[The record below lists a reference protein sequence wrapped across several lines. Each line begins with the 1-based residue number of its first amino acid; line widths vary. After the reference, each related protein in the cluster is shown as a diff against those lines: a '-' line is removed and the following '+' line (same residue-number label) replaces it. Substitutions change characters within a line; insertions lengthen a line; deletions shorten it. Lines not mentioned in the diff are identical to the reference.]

1 MGAVGGS
8 IASEVTK
15 TLNIASGSSGSS
27 TSSNSSNDA
36 HRKGEGKNI
45 NIIEEDKNI
54 KIYRVYSVEIPATN
68 SGVENIIL
76 NIGGKIFTGSKFVH
90 QGLIFLTDGGDYY
103 VCQTYPIQLI
113 KCNDSDDAKD
123 KIKKYWKI
131 NKDVKNENLE
141 VTRYACD
148 EEFCLS
154 CVKEELEKLPDELDL
169 FNYNCQHFCSKI
181 LKKFRLKKLKYD
193 TCVFIS
199 SRFYICPKHK
209 KKVRK

>member
-8 IASEVTK
+8 FASEVTK

-54 KIYRVYSVEIPATN
+54 QILRVYSVEVPATN
-68 SGVENIIL
+68 SGVGNKFL

-90 QGLIFLTDGGDYY
+90 QGLIFLTRCGQLY

-113 KCNDSDDAKD
+113 KCDGYNDALD

-131 NKDVKNENLE
+131 NKDVENENLE
-141 VTRYACD
+141 KTVYRP
-148 EEFCLS
+148 EENFCLS
-154 CVKEELEKLPDELDL
+154 RVKEELEKLPDEYDL

-181 LKKFRLKKLKYD
+181 LKKFRLGKGYVL
-193 TCVFIS
+193 
-199 SRFYICPKHK
+199 
-209 KKVRK
+209 

>member
-54 KIYRVYSVEIPATN
+54 QIQYVYSVEIPATN

-76 NIGGKIFTGSKFVH
+76 NFGGKIFTGSKFVH
-90 QGLIFLTDGGDYY
+90 QGLIFITYQNDYY

-113 KCNDSDDAKD
+113 KCNDYNDALD
-123 KIKKYWKI
+123 KIKNYWKI
-131 NKDVKNENLE
+131 NKDVKAKNIKIPL
-141 VTRYACD
+141 YAPD
-148 EEFCLS
+148 EKFCLS
-154 CVKEELEKLPDELDL
+154 CVKEELEKLPDEYDL

-181 LKKFRLKKLKYD
+181 LEKFRLKKLSCILYAPL
-193 TCVFIS
+193 FR
-199 SRFYICPKHK
+199 SRRICPKHQK
-209 KKVRK
+209 

>member
-54 KIYRVYSVEIPATN
+54 EIHCVYSVEIPATN
-68 SGVENIIL
+68 SGVGNSIL
-76 NIGGKIFTGSKFVH
+76 NFGGKIFTGSKFVH
-90 QGLIFLTDGGDYY
+90 QGLIFITYQNDYY

-113 KCNDSDDAKD
+113 KCNDYDDALD

-131 NKDVKNENLE
+131 NKDVKKENLK
-141 VTRYACD
+141 VTRYAKS
-148 EEFCLS
+148 EIFCLS
-154 CVKEELEKLPDELDL
+154 CVKEELEKLPDEYDL

-181 LKKFRLKKLKYD
+181 LEKFRLKNLNND
-193 TCVFIS
+193 LL
-199 SRFYICPKHK
+199 FYIPCKAICPKHQK
-209 KKVRK
+209 

>member
-54 KIYRVYSVEIPATN
+54 QIHTVYSVEIPATN
-68 SGVENIIL
+68 SGVGNTIL

-90 QGLIFLTDGGDYY
+90 QGLIFLTRCGQLY

-113 KCNDSDDAKD
+113 KCDGYNDALD

-131 NKDVKNENLE
+131 NKDVENENLE
-141 VTRYACD
+141 KTVYRP
-148 EEFCLS
+148 EENFCLS
-154 CVKEELEKLPDELDL
+154 RVKEELEKLPDEYDL

-181 LKKFRLKKLKYD
+181 LKKFRLGKGYVL
-193 TCVFIS
+193 
-199 SRFYICPKHK
+199 
-209 KKVRK
+209 

>member
-15 TLNIASGSSGSS
+15 TLNIVSGSSGSS

-54 KIYRVYSVEIPATN
+54 EICGVESVEIPATN
-68 SGVENIIL
+68 SGVGNFFL
-76 NIGGKIFTGSKFVH
+76 NFGGKIFTGSKFVH
-90 QGLIFLTDGGDYY
+90 QGLIFRIHGGDYY

-113 KCNDSDDAKD
+113 KCNDYDDARD
-123 KIKKYWKI
+123 KIKNYWKI
-131 NKDVKNENLE
+131 NKDVKNKNLKIT
-141 VTRYACD
+141 VYAPD
-148 EEFCLS
+148 EKFCLS
-154 CVKEELEKLPDELDL
+154 CVKEELEKLPDEYDL

-181 LKKFRLKKLKYD
+181 LEKFRLKKQSCIFCFAPLFRY
-193 TCVFIS
+193 I
-199 SRFYICPKHK
+199 YICPKHQK
-209 KKVRK
+209 